1 MYSRWYMYRFGVVIV
16 GTIRDLNDVVDIAK
30 EIMKKDK
37 NIGWL
42 VAIEEA
48 KEIVF
53 KDKEV
58 KTDIDNGIVYDIET
72 GESII
77 ELWKIITKRKTH
89 Y

>member
-1 MYSRWYMYRFGVVIV
+1 MYRFGVVIV
-16 GTIRDLNDVVDIAK
+16 GTIRELNDVVDIAK

-77 ELWKIITKRKTH
+77 EL
-89 Y
+89 

>member
-1 MYSRWYMYRFGVVIV
+1 M

-42 VAIEEA
+42 AAIEEA
-48 KEIVF
+48 KKIIF
-53 KDKEV
+53 KDKEA

-77 ELWKIITKRKTH
+77 EL
-89 Y
+89 

>member
-1 MYSRWYMYRFGVVIV
+1 M

-48 KEIVF
+48 KKILF

-58 KTDIDNGIVYDIET
+58 KTDIDNGIVYDIDT

-77 ELWKIITKRKTH
+77 EL
-89 Y
+89 

>member
-1 MYSRWYMYRFGVVIV
+1 M

-77 ELWKIITKRKTH
+77 ELWKIIQRRKTH

>member
-1 MYSRWYMYRFGVVIV
+1 M

-37 NIGWL
+37 HMGWL

-48 KEIVF
+48 KKILF

-77 ELWKIITKRKTH
+77 EL
-89 Y
+89 

>member
-1 MYSRWYMYRFGVVIV
+1 MGKIKE
-16 GTIRDLNDVVDIAK
+16 LNDVVDTAK

-42 VAIEEA
+42 AAIEEA
-48 KEIVF
+48 KKILF

-77 ELWKIITKRKTH
+77 EL
-89 Y
+89 

>member
-1 MYSRWYMYRFGVVIV
+1 MGKIKE
-16 GTIRDLNDVVDIAK
+16 LNDVVDTAK

-42 VAIEEA
+42 AAIEEA
-48 KEIVF
+48 KKIIF

-77 ELWKIITKRKTH
+77 EL
-89 Y
+89 

>member
-1 MYSRWYMYRFGVVIV
+1 MGKLKE
-16 GTIRDLNDVVDIAK
+16 LNDVVDIAK

-42 VAIEEA
+42 AAIEEA
-48 KEIVF
+48 KKIIF
-53 KDKEV
+53 KDKEA

-77 ELWKIITKRKTH
+77 EL
-89 Y
+89 

>member
-1 MYSRWYMYRFGVVIV
+1 M

-48 KEIVF
+48 KEIIF
-53 KDKEV
+53 KYKEV

-77 ELWKIITKRKTH
+77 EL
-89 Y
+89 

>member
-1 MYSRWYMYRFGVVIV
+1 MIYVEIWGGVVA
-16 GTIRDLNDVVDIAK
+16 GKLKELNDVVDIAK

-48 KEIVF
+48 KKILF

-77 ELWKIITKRKTH
+77 EL
-89 Y
+89 

>member
-1 MYSRWYMYRFGVVIV
+1 MGI
-16 GTIRDLNDVVDIAK
+16 IRDLNDVVDIAK

-48 KEIVF
+48 KKILF

-72 GESII
+72 CESII
-77 ELWKIITKRKTH
+77 EL
-89 Y
+89 

>member
-1 MYSRWYMYRFGVVIV
+1 MQRFGVVIV

-48 KEIVF
+48 KKIIF
-53 KDKEV
+53 KYKEV

-77 ELWKIITKRKTH
+77 EL
-89 Y
+89 

>member
-1 MYSRWYMYRFGVVIV
+1 M
-16 GTIRDLNDVVDIAK
+16 GTIRDLNDVVDVAK

-77 ELWKIITKRKTH
+77 EL
-89 Y
+89 

>member
-1 MYSRWYMYRFGVVIV
+1 M

-48 KEIVF
+48 KEILF

-77 ELWKIITKRKTH
+77 EL
-89 Y
+89 

>member
-1 MYSRWYMYRFGVVIV
+1 MGKLKE
-16 GTIRDLNDVVDIAK
+16 LNDVVDIAK

-77 ELWKIITKRKTH
+77 EL
-89 Y
+89 

>member
-1 MYSRWYMYRFGVVIV
+1 MQRFGVVIV
-16 GTIRDLNDVVDIAK
+16 GIIRDLNDVVDIAK

-77 ELWKIITKRKTH
+77 EL
-89 Y
+89 

>member
-1 MYSRWYMYRFGVVIV
+1 MYRFGVVIV
-16 GTIRDLNDVVDIAK
+16 GTIRDLNDIVDIAK

-48 KEIVF
+48 KKILF

-77 ELWKIITKRKTH
+77 EL
-89 Y
+89 

>member
-1 MYSRWYMYRFGVVIV
+1 M

-58 KTDIDNGIVYDIET
+58 KTDIDNGIVYNIET

-77 ELWKIITKRKTH
+77 EL
-89 Y
+89 

>member
-1 MYSRWYMYRFGVVIV
+1 MGI
-16 GTIRDLNDVVDIAK
+16 IRDLNDVVDIAK

-77 ELWKIITKRKTH
+77 ELWKIIQKRKTH